1 MNRIIKFNRL
11 LLHTVILLSMGQVIS
26 WADNSANPA
35 SSAPLQNTVAKVN
48 GLPIYETALN
58 SEMKRIAA
66 KGWTTGMAGNTEEAI
81 KLRKSK
87 ALETLVANELIRQAS
102 LTHAVVDIE
111 NKVSQRILEMKKKYP
126 SEEDFT
132 TVMKRKNKTIENL
145 REDARIDIQFLEYL
159 NKVKTQDIRIP
170 DSDVDKF
177 YNDKKTSFI
186 VPEQIKAR
194 HILVKIDGSSDE
206 QVSNALKKATELRK
220 KVLELKNFNVVAK
233 ESSSCASAA
242 NGGEL
247 DYISRGKMP
256 ADFDKVAFSLKVG
269 ELSDPVKTSHGFHI
283 IEVLDKKPEYVRPLK
298 EVKEFITTY
307 LKQQA
312 GNERIKSHIVELK
325 NKARIEIVPN

>member
-1 MNRIIKFNRL
+1 MNRIMKVNRL
-11 LLHTVILLSMGQVIS
+11 LLLTFILLSMGKVHS
-26 WADNSANPA
+26 WAESSVNSA
-35 SSAPLQNTVAKVN
+35 SSTTLPKTVAKVN

-58 SEMKRIAA
+58 PEMKKIVA
-66 KGWTTGMAGNTEEAI
+66 KGWTTGMAGNTEESI
-81 KLRKSK
+81 KRRKST
-87 ALETLVANELIRQAS
+87 ALEALVANELIRQAS
-102 LTHAVVDIE
+102 LTHAVDDIE
-111 NKVSQRILEMKKKYP
+111 NKVTQRILEMKKKYP

-132 TVMKRKNKTIENL
+132 AVMKRKNKTVENL
-145 REDARIDIQFLEYL
+145 REEARNDIRFLEYL
-159 NKVKTQDIRIP
+159 NKIKTQDIKIP
-170 DSDVDKF
+170 DSDIDKF

-194 HILVKIDGSSDE
+194 HILVNIDGSSVE
-206 QVSNALKKATELRK
+206 NVSNALKKATELRS
-220 KVLELKNFNVVAK
+220 KVLKLKDFNAVAK

-269 ELSDPVKTSHGFHI
+269 ELSDPVKTGQGFHI

-298 EVKEFITTY
+298 EVKDFITTY

-312 GNERIKSHIVELK
+312 GNERMKLHIVELK
-325 NKARIEIVPN
+325 NKARIEIVND